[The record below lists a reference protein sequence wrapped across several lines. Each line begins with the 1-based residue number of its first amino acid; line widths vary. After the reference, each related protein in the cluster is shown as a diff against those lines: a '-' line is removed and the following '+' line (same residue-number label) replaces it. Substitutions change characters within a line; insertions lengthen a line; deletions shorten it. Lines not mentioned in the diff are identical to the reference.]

1 MEINLCVRILPYFY
15 FMFEWI
21 DKLKTNQD
29 WVTFL
34 FLLIFF
40 FVVFLFKR
48 NSKQFSHFLKFWK
61 VGSYLKIYSKDKFI
75 SPFYYF
81 NLILLVITFI
91 SYSLLGY
98 FFYES
103 IWIKSF
109 GKVPII
115 YFFSSL
121 IGVTGLRFLLMKII
135 FNYTEDTAIFQQ
147 TVFKSLSIHGL
158 ISFLVLLLF
167 IINHYRLEKG
177 ADYFITVT
185 TISSVLVVITHA
197 LIYFKIAFKKPH
209 YSVYLILYLCG
220 LKIAPWLWLYGMIF

>member
-1 MEINLCVRILPYFY
+1 
-15 FMFEWI
+15 
-21 DKLKTNQD
+21 
-29 WVTFL
+29 
-34 FLLIFF
+34 
-40 FVVFLFKR
+40 
-48 NSKQFSHFLKFWK
+48 
-61 VGSYLKIYSKDKFI
+61 
-75 SPFYYF
+75 
-81 NLILLVITFI
+81 
-91 SYSLLGY
+91 
-98 FFYES
+98 
-103 IWIKSF
+103 
-109 GKVPII
+109 
-115 YFFSSL
+115 
-121 IGVTGLRFLLMKII
+121 MKII